1 MGPNA
6 RVSVKVQSPRSI
18 CVCKIVQVLE
28 LSGYFVFECY
38 NVAAT
43 FHDGPNGIVPY
54 PFCFGDLFPVTAQA
68 DVSVA
73 TAK

>member
-6 RVSVKVQSPRSI
+6 RVSVKVQSPKSV

-38 NVAAT
+38 NVTAT
-43 FHDGPNGIVPY
+43 FHDGPNGIVP
-54 PFCFGDLFPVTAQA
+54 
-68 DVSVA
+68 
-73 TAK
+73 